1 MSRRS
6 VLLCGAGLLTIALM
20 YFAVST
26 DWYAYGDAV
35 PPAVAA
41 TTSKDGVQALAWGTG
56 ETTAGA
62 DRGVPAGEKFLLS
75 GTIPLDVDRWW
86 WNPTRTR
93 VGSNNSADWSRYS
106 KANQY
111 KPVPLLRAELVSRS
125 SLDSGEFVAASYRLK
140 LRPDGK
146 GAARFRTE
154 IRAPSRP
161 GVYELRLLFGSL
173 RLPQLVFVR
182 EWTDERV
189 IATRPFRVL
198 AGNASAP

>member
-6 VLLCGAGLLTIALM
+6 ALLCGAGLLTIALM

-56 ETTAGA
+56 ETAAGA

-86 WNPTRTR
+86 WNPSRSS
-93 VGSNNSADWSRYS
+93 GDWGRHA
-106 KANQY
+106 KANQH

-154 IRAPSRP
+154 IRAPARP

-173 RLPQLVFVR
+173 RLTQLVFVQ

-189 IATRPFRVL
+189 IATRPFRVQ
-198 AGNASAP
+198 AGNASTP

>member
-6 VLLCGAGLLTIALM
+6 VLLCGAGLLTIALV
-20 YFAVST
+20 YFAAST

-41 TTSKDGVQALAWGTG
+41 TASKDGVQALAWGTG
-56 ETTAGA
+56 ETTEGA

-86 WNPTRTR
+86 WNPSR
-93 VGSNNSADWSRYS
+93 NSGDWSRYS
-106 KANQY
+106 KANQH

-125 SLDSGEFVAASYRLK
+125 SLDSGEVVAASYRLK
-140 LRPDGK
+140 LRRDGK

-173 RLPQLVFVR
+173 RLTQLVFVR

-189 IATRPFRVL
+189 VASRPFHVR
-198 AGNASAP
+198 ADSASAP